1 MGFNEVLCGVECIW
15 WYSLQSVRWRV
26 GVNVS
31 RALPTSRRSSLFPLD
46 ARWGPGLGTPWG
58 LGPVDSLILIL
69 CLLLTWLQYL
79 EKKME
84 INKVQKIA
92 SYLTFDPDI

>member
-31 RALPTSRRSSLFPLD
+31 QALPTSRRSSLFPLD
-46 ARWGPGLGTPWG
+46 ASWGASLGTPGG

-79 EKKME
+79 EEEME
-84 INKVQKIA
+84 INEV
-92 SYLTFDPDI
+92 